1 MVFFLALVGTLCW
14 GLAPIFGKLGLQN
27 VNPVTALALR
37 TLIASLVVILWLV
50 EVRGFDQVAAT
61 SPRSM
66 FFIAIEAVLAT
77 LVGDLAYF
85 AALKL
90 GNIND
95 VTVIM
100 STSPMVTVVLG
111 HFALGEPIQHYQIA
125 GVLAIVAGLVLIGIQ
140 PRF

>member
-1 MVFFLALVGTLCW
+1 VVFFLALFGTFCW

-27 VNPVTALALR
+27 VNPVTALAAR
-37 TLIASLVVILWLV
+37 TLLASLVITLWLV
-50 EVRGFDQVAAT
+50 QVQGFDRIAT
-61 SPRSM
+61 IAPRSM
-66 FFIAIEAVLAT
+66 LFIAIEAVLAT

-95 VTVIM
+95 VTIIM
-100 STSPMVTVVLG
+100 STSPMITVVLSNVV
-111 HFALGEPIQHYQIA
+111 LGEPMHRYQLG
-125 GVLAIVAGLVLIGIQ
+125 GVLAIVVGLILIGIQ